1 MQVKPPAIIQGAK
14 HSDQRGTLSFWND
27 FDMQAVKRMYVVENA
42 DTHLLRGWRGH
53 RIEQRWFYPMAGS
66 FRILFVQIDD
76 WERPNPSLAQLNYEL
91 SAAENAVLHVA
102 AGYASAIQAL
112 TKEAK
117 LLVLGDYP
125 LEHAKNDDHLYPSNY
140 FTITT

>member
-27 FDMQAVKRMYVVENA
+27 FDLQAVKRMYVVENA
-42 DTHLLRGWRGH
+42 DTQLLRGWRGH
-53 RIEQRWFYPMAGS
+53 RIEQRWFYAMVGFFS
-66 FRILFVQIDD
+66 IHLVQIDD
-76 WERPNPSLAQLNYEL
+76 WERPNPSVAQLNYEL
-91 SAAENAVLHVA
+91 SAAENKVLHVP

-117 LLVLGDYP
+117 LLVLGDYT

>member
-27 FDMQAVKRMYVVENA
+27 FDLQAVKRMYVIENA
-42 DTHLLRGWRGH
+42 DTQLLRGWRGH

-66 FRILFVQIDD
+66 FRIFLVQIDD
-76 WERPNPSLAQLNYEL
+76 WERPNPSIAQLNYEL
-91 SAAENAVLHVA
+91 SAAENMVLHVP

-112 TKEAK
+112 SKEAK
-117 LLVLGDYP
+117 LLILADYG
-125 LEHAKNDDHLYPSNY
+125 LAEINDDYRFPIDY
-140 FTITT
+140 FIGK